1 MAIIVTVAGA
11 GTTGLVVLTINDCSL
26 WIYLSHSCRCLSQLR
41 WRWLVESGLRRW
53 WCLVDTS
60 NRSCSI
66 GFMLNLALNLITLMD
81 FLRELLNFDLGLL
94 HNCLPLIFLFL
105 KPLEIFLRDLI
116 QNSTLTH
123 TLDTCMI
130 IDIAKHVFLTY
141 HLISLKFGQFQRLI
155 EFLSVLLK

>member
-1 MAIIVTVAGA
+1 
-11 GTTGLVVLTINDCSL
+11 
-26 WIYLSHSCRCLSQLR
+26 
-41 WRWLVESGLRRW
+41 
-53 WCLVDTS
+53 
-60 NRSCSI
+60 
-66 GFMLNLALNLITLMD
+66 MLNLALNLITLMD

-130 IDIAKHVFLTY
+130 IDVAKHVFLTY